1 VSDETAQTNKQRRDF
16 FRREMALPAGAKLF
30 ALPGHAELPPERDIP
45 VKTVNLSAGGVLLL
59 ATERTPAAELLC
71 EGALIDFSVSSFG
84 SPLPIRLLG
93 RVVRV
98 ENPGP
103 DELRFAV
110 EFILITPSE
119 ADTIVRKVSL

>member
-1 VSDETAQTNKQRRDF
+1 VSDETEQTSKQRRDF
-16 FRREMALPAGAKLF
+16 FRRQMALPVGAKLF
-30 ALPGHAELPPERDIP
+30 ALPGHTELPPERDLA

-59 ATERTPAAELLC
+59 ATGPTPAAELLC
-71 EGALIDFSVSSFG
+71 EGALIDLSVSSFG

-98 ENPGP
+98 EDPGP

-119 ADTIVRKVSL
+119 ADAIVRKVSL

>member
-1 VSDETAQTNKQRRDF
+1 MSDETEQTSKQRRDF
-16 FRREMALPAGAKLF
+16 FRREMALPVGAKLF
-30 ALPGHAELPPERDIP
+30 ALPGHTELPPERDFA
-45 VKTVNLSAGGVLLL
+45 VKTVNLSAGGLLL
-59 ATERTPAAELLC
+59 ATGRTPAAERLC
-71 EGALIDFSVSSFG
+71 EGALIDVSVSSFG

>member
-1 VSDETAQTNKQRRDF
+1 MSKTSRTIEQRRNF
-16 FRREMALPAGAKLF
+16 FRREIALQVGAKLF
-30 ALPGHAELPPERDIP
+30 ALPGQAELPPERDMP
-45 VKTVNLSAGGVLLL
+45 VRTVNLSAGGVLLL
-59 ATERTPAAELLC
+59 GTGPTPAAERLC
-71 EGALIDFSVSSFG
+71 EGALIDLSISSFG

-98 ENPGP
+98 EDPGP

-119 ADTIVRKVSL
+119 ADTIVRNISL